1 MWKVGRA
8 RRRCYPES
16 PWKPWRA
23 FGLSVA
29 RGDDVNAPSPGTRSS
44 GGRAEEMDSR
54 ALASTWSHLP
64 CTCLIR
70 CHQFCRR
77 QIFSREP
84 QTSCNHTSHA
94 LSTAVHLF
102 LALPQARNRKAPRG
116 ENAYSRSHSVSP
128 ALGFI
133 ALVPWSWMLLLLLVS
148 CVSVSL
154 STPSLQSVGPRGN
167 FQATYP
173 FHPCHPSHCVS
184 SGIVCA
190 ISCRTLDRIG
200 TLAMTPRPPLTKV
213 CPLDQRQDTP
223 GNHTQQSHALV

>member
-1 MWKVGRA
+1 MLRVQGHA
-8 RRRCYPES
+8 RQADGQRK
-16 PWKPWRA
+16 WIL
-23 FGLSVA
+23 G
-29 RGDDVNAPSPGTRSS
+29 PSQAHGP
-44 GGRAEEMDSR
+44 
-54 ALASTWSHLP
+54 
-64 CTCLIR
+64 TCLVPVS
-70 CHQFCRR
+70 FDVTS
-77 QIFSREP
+77 FAAGKFLAEP